1 MDIYHSA
8 DSLGRLIHRG
18 LLVGIGDDAPVENL
32 ACLLRGW
39 RIGRFRGSFNRCAC
53 VVIAAFFSFEIMM
66 ISSLIF
72 SLTKY
77 QALVGVSK
85 ALSTGAFSY
94 RSSLS

>member
-53 VVIAAFFSFEIMM
+53 VVIGIYIALP
-66 ISSLIF
+66 LI
-72 SLTKY
+72 
-77 QALVGVSK
+77 G
-85 ALSTGAFSY
+85 
-94 RSSLS
+94 